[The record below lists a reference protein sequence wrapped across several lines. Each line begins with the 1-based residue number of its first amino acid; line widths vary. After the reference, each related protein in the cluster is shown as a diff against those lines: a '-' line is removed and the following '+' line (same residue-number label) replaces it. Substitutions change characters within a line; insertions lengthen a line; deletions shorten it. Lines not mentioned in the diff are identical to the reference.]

1 MIRLNLA
8 VARSC
13 FVQCRGCYN
22 HFSDESELVSADVVR
37 AFLDYCNR
45 QSRVAGVT
53 LCGGDPLSR
62 SDIISLVSGITELGI
77 PVKLDTVGTSFL
89 GPSKLRFF
97 GSGSVPKTDPAELL
111 PLLNWIGIPLD
122 GWSQE
127 SVTRFRKGRPR
138 LFEETLE
145 VLHIVSRF
153 DTPVG
158 VNTVV
163 HQGNVDDLDKVG
175 AVLASFRVAE
185 WQLFEY
191 RPSGPLSFRNREQFM
206 LPAGRFDKVATAF
219 SGRRS
224 DELGPALVTAKSAY
238 EVLPSRLVVDSAGL
252 AWSHLKWMEPPASD
266 PGPRRVVVGNIRLP
280 SDYERILAAA
290 EACMEGR
297 AQSEGSMATTPWMST
312 GVT

>member
-1 MIRLNLA
+1 MIRLNMA

-22 HFSDESELVSADVVR
+22 HFSDQPELVGVDVIR

-45 QSRVAGVT
+45 RSRVAGIT

-62 SDIISLVSGITELGI
+62 SDIVSLVSAVAELGI
-77 PVKLDTVGTSFL
+77 PVKLDTVGTAFL
-89 GPSKLRFF
+89 GESELRFF
-97 GSGSVPKTDPAELL
+97 GSGSVGRTDPAELL

-127 SVTRFRKGRPR
+127 SVMRFRRGRPR

-145 VLHIVSRF
+145 VLRIVSQF
-153 DTPVG
+153 DTPIG

-163 HQGNVDDLDKVG
+163 HQGNVDELDRID

-191 RPSGPLSFRNREQFM
+191 RPSGPLSFRNRDQFM
-206 LPAGRFDKVATAF
+206 LPPGRFDEVRSVFAGPRD
-219 SGRRS
+219 GRS
-224 DELGPALVTAKSAY
+224 GPALVTAKSAY

-252 AWSHLKWMEPPASD
+252 AWSHLEWAEPPAPD
-266 PGPRRVVVGNIRLP
+266 PGPRRFVAGNIGLP

-290 EACMEGR
+290 HACMEGR
-297 AQSEGSMATTPWMST
+297 AKSEGTIATTTWMAAAI
-312 GVT
+312 